1 MSENTGNCLVILG
14 ERYYSREMLSKV
26 LNLASA
32 TLCGYVTSK
41 KGPKYIKMGR
51 TVLYPESSVNEWIS
65 LKKGKN
71 S

>member
-1 MSENTGNCLVILG
+1 
-14 ERYYSREMLSKV
+14 V